1 MTCHDSIACQF
12 AGNRYTV
19 SALIARGG
27 MAEIYLACDK
37 TTGKSVAIKC
47 LSTANQGNAAYQRQL
62 CREAEILARVRH
74 PNVVR
79 LLDADLMARPTPY
92 LVLEALA
99 GESVHDY
106 VERRGAMSIR
116 QAMPLAMQL
125 CGALGAVHL
134 AGSIHGDVKPHNVFL
149 CGPLDAPS
157 SVKLIDFGC
166 ALPIGSSRTDGDM
179 VAGTPEYMAPEQILG
194 DPVDQR
200 TDIYAFGIVLFRWLT
215 AELPL
220 SEGPM
225 LGVLK
230 QQLLDRAHRPS
241 SFINGFSREL
251 ESVIQTALHKDPDN
265 RYPTTAALLTD
276 LTCVL
281 KSEGLPQSATIVPG
295 PDEYHPRTQQGQR
308 TLGLLAMASSA
319 VCCERQP
326 L

>member
-1 MTCHDSIACQF
+1 MISSDSIACQF
-12 AGNRYTV
+12 AGNRYVV
-19 SALIARGG
+19 SALIGRGG
-27 MAEIYLACDK
+27 MAEIYLARDK
-37 TTGKSVAIKC
+37 TTGTSVAIKC
-47 LSTANQGNAAYQRQL
+47 LSSAYQDNAAYQTRL
-62 CREAEILARVRH
+62 CREAEILACVRH

-92 LVLEALA
+92 LVLEVLA

-125 CGALGAVHL
+125 GGALGAVHL
-134 AGSIHGDVKPHNVFL
+134 AGCIHGDVKPHNVFL
-149 CGPLDAPS
+149 CGALDAPS

-215 AELPL
+215 AELPFCAG
-220 SEGPM
+220 SR

-230 QQLLDRAHRPS
+230 RQLLDRAPRPS
-241 SFINGFSREL
+241 CLINGFPRDL
-251 ESVIQTALHKDPDN
+251 ESVIQISLRKDPDN
-265 RYPTTAALLTD
+265 RYPTAGALLTD
-276 LTCVL
+276 LTGAL
-281 KSEGLPQSATIVPG
+281 KSEGHLHIAPIVHG
-295 PDEYHPRTQQGQR
+295 PDRYHPRTQQGR
-308 TLGLLAMASSA
+308 RALGLLSMASSSA
-319 VCCERQP
+319 